1 MLIPNIRVAKLGEN
15 LKDNNIEEE
24 NLNSNFL
31 MPKIVAQKQIVT
43 DDTTPATTAHGLSY
57 APVCIRYVRDY
68 TSTGSYKIMPFG
80 AIGMGN
86 GIDNTYIYGYYEEV
100 YNPNT
105 ELYEQP
111 IYYAII
117 FSDSI
122 NNNTDETPN
131 GRNQPEIF
139 VKSGQTT
146 NPIYKIIAPYCDYL
160 KVSTSGILTLSV
172 PSSSLDDGN
181 SQDYSNSYLHTKG
194 YIPVVAPFDAHFNNF
209 LLNGYYGGGLSN
221 IPSTVILNNI
231 GSQLVEQIIPTYS
244 SPDVYEYITYYF
256 NGTGLYLDYT
266 RINLSGETQSCPART
281 IKLYYTIFENQLDEN
296 LNLL

>member
-1 MLIPNIRVAKLGEN
+1 MLTPNIRVAKLGKN

-24 NLNSNFL
+24 NLNTKYL
-31 MPKIVAQKQIVT
+31 MPKIVVQKQVTT
-43 DDTTPATTAHGLSY
+43 DDTTPATTTHGLSY

-68 TSTGSYKIMPFG
+68 TSEGSYKIMPFG

-86 GIDNTYIYGYYEEV
+86 EIDNTYIYGYYGEV

-105 ELYEQP
+105 KLYEQP
-111 IYYAII
+111 IYYSII

-122 NNNTDETPN
+122 NSNTDETPN
-131 GRNQPEIF
+131 GQNQPELF
-139 VKSGQTT
+139 VKSGQTI

-172 PSSSLDDGN
+172 PSSSLADGGDQ
-181 SQDYSNSYLHTKG
+181 SYSASYTHGKG
-194 YIPVVAPFDAHFNNF
+194 YLPVVAPFDTHFNYF
-209 LLNGYYGGGLSN
+209 LLNGYYKGGLSS
-221 IPSTVILNNI
+221 IPSTIILNNL
-231 GSQLVEQIIPTYS
+231 GSQLIEQTIPAYS

-256 NGTGLYLDYT
+256 NGTGLYLDYS
-266 RINLSGETQSCPART
+266 RLNLSGDTQNCPART
-281 IKLYYTIFENQLDEN
+281 IKLYYTIFENQLDES